1 MKLTMGMKLII
12 SSVLNIIMVLILGF
26 STYSLSENVIDRY
39 DSIVKNNI
47 PSLVIF
53 IDLSTE
59 LS

>member
-39 DSIVKNNI
+39 DSIVKK
-47 PSLVIF
+47 
-53 IDLSTE
+53 
-59 LS
+59 